1 MNKGGSLRDLSR
13 SLPPFR
19 LQLPIYGL
27 LLSAAEVRVNS
38 RLCNQVLMPAFLH
51 DASVIDHEKLIGM
64 AHGLESV
71 RDHDDRLIARQRL
84 DRLMPPILIFGID
97 VCRRLAQY
105 DDRRVFQHRAGNGNA
120 LSFAA
125 DERVKF
131 ISKLLGCFC
140 VYKRKFIFSGYTVI
154 KNLYLNGIVFPN
166 CYLRRKRA

>member
-1 MNKGGSLRDLSR
+1 MS
-13 SLPPFR
+13 
-19 LQLPIYGL
+19 
-27 LLSAAEVRVNS
+27 
-38 RLCNQVLMPAFLH
+38 AFLH
-51 DASVIDHEKLIGM
+51 DASVIDHEKQIGM

-84 DRLMPPILIFGID
+84 DRLLQPILIFGID